1 MLEREKELARVKFEL
16 NVVKPSEQLSSAKVS
31 QNAPR
36 SSSPVRQAE
45 DDSLIS
51 KARYRWATL
60 GIFDAYV
67 FFSQRQI

>member
-16 NVVKPSEQLSSAKVS
+16 NVVKPSEQLSSAKTS

-36 SSSPVRQAE
+36 SSSPVRQTE

-60 GIFDAYV
+60 GTFDTYANYNKY
-67 FFSQRQI
+67 S